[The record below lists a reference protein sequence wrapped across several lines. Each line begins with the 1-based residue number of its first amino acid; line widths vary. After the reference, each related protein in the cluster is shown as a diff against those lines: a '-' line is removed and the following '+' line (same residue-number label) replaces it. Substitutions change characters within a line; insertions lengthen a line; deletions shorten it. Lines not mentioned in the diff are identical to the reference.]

1 MNIVLYVLTCAVSAL
16 FGLLSLVAAVSQ
28 WRTQKQKVPAG
39 IMGFGSVLLLAA
51 VVCSLCRVRLD
62 WLLALAGCAL
72 ICGTAVYNGVSAKN
86 VHVPHHIIRV
96 GLSAL
101 LVAGFLLL

>member
-1 MNIVLYVLTCAVSAL
+1 MNIALYVLTCAVSAL

-28 WRTQKQKVPAG
+28 WRTQKVPAG

-51 VVCSLCRVRLD
+51 VVCSLCRVQLD